1 MDSEK
6 PQEPRNIE
14 LGTAGW
20 PRPEDLNKSGLFTSP
35 LGAPG
40 SLLGGRV
47 AESVSLPVGADGSR
61 QRALV
66 AEPLT
71 GAPSSSE
78 RLAADLFASALAD
91 DELIL
96 SRLDALEELLE
107 LLIGDLA

>member
-1 MDSEK
+1 MAQARGLE
-6 PQEPRNIE
+6 QERS
-14 LGTAGW
+14 LHFAAGSSW
-20 PRPEDLNKSGLFTSP
+20 FATGRSRRLSP
-35 LGAPG
+35 LA
-40 SLLGGRV
+40 
-47 AESVSLPVGADGSR
+47 LPVGAYGSR

-71 GAPSSSE
+71 DAPASSE